1 MCHQDKHDYRL
12 LDCLHSFCIS
22 CIEQLVLSADK
33 QGEIRC
39 PLCRAVTCLPSSG
52 VQGLATDVTRRTA
65 EKTACAWKDESRCS
79 NEAEC
84 WCGLCNAGYCSAHGL
99 KHITAN
105 RGHSIVSMPDG
116 GESGDRQS
124 TGIVDKIQ
132 TCTEHKDQHL
142 TLFCVPCD
150 VAVCGHCIGIGKHKE
165 HQPIVLAKDKVKE
178 KKKEI
183 LGKVEEVEKEFLPR
197 ALSYLKAVDEVGE
210 KLCARAKDVRS
221 EIELAGKKAV
231 EAIETRVLQKL
242 QEVEDIE
249 CARHKVL
256 DGEHDRVK
264 TLCEDAKRA
273 VEFGSRLV
281 KERTGSGEA
290 GLPAWLA
297 LGSRVSSLVS
307 SELGDT
313 PPSHNNL
320 DFEAVT
326 DEAQLHQ
333 SDNMLG
339 GVVTYDASAAHSL
352 LEGDKERRCDRNESV
367 SFVVQTCDSR
377 GKLLRRGGDR
387 ITARYSK
394 CPGAGRADFQ
404 SRISDNGDGSYH
416 VTFTPRVVGDYVVE
430 VFVNGAKL
438 PNTLSIV
445 CGNLRMTFDPHH
457 CQPGI
462 TLSNAQQTASRSGS
476 GGWGAVTGKPAMHT
490 GKHQWTVVCES
501 DNYSGTDGRM
511 MGVIT
516 PDAMAQG
523 GFYYMAYCWYSNS
536 GQSYSKGTARGQ
548 IDRWGNGTTL
558 RFDLDCNSHTLQIT
572 NTTSGKSAFIDNLP
586 DEKLLPFFSMYHA
599 GQKTTF
605 I

>member
-1 MCHQDKHDYRL
+1 MTIVFFI
-12 LDCLHSFCIS
+12 CLHSFCIS

-39 PLCRAVTCLPSSG
+39 PLCRAVTYLPSRG
-52 VQGLATDVTRRTA
+52 VQGLATDVTRRTT
-65 EKTACAWKDESRCS
+65 EKTACAWKDESPCS

-84 WCGLCNAGYCSAHGL
+84 WCGSCNAGYCSAHAFQ
-99 KHITAN
+99 HITTSPGQHAM
-105 RGHSIVSMPDG
+105 VSMPDG
-116 GESGDRQS
+116 DESDHRQL
-124 TGIVDKIQ
+124 TGIVNKIQ
-132 TCTEHKDQHL
+132 TCTEHKDQPL

-150 VAVCGHCIGIGKHKE
+150 VTVCGHCIGIGKHMGHK
-165 HQPIVLAKDKVKE
+165 PIVLAKDKVDE
-178 KKKEI
+178 KKKEV

-197 ALSYLKAVDEVGE
+197 ALSYLKAVDDVGE
-210 KLCARAKDVRS
+210 KLCARAKEVQS

-264 TLCEDAKRA
+264 KLCEDAKRA
-273 VEFGSRLV
+273 IEFGSRLV
-281 KERTGSGEA
+281 KEKSTSGEA
-290 GLPAWLA
+290 ILPAWLA
-297 LGSRVSSLVS
+297 LGARVSSLVS
-307 SELGDT
+307 TELGET
-313 PPSHNNL
+313 PPSHSNL

-326 DEAQLHQ
+326 DGARIQK
-333 SDNMLG
+333 SDDIL
-339 GVVTYDASAAHSL
+339 GVVVTCDASTAHSFV
-352 LEGDKERRCDRNESV
+352 EGDKERRCDRNESV
-367 SFVVQTCDSR
+367 SFIVQTCDSR

-387 ITARYSK
+387 ITARCSK
-394 CPGAGRADFQ
+394 CPGAARANFQ

-416 VTFTPRVVGDYVVE
+416 VIFTPRVDGDYVVE

-438 PNTLSIV
+438 PNTLSIA

-462 TLSNAQQTASRSGS
+462 TLSNSQQTASHPGS
-476 GGWGAVTGKPAMHT
+476 GAWQAVAGKPAMHT

-501 DNYSGTDGRM
+501 DDYSGTHGRM

-523 GFYYMAYCWYSNS
+523 GSYDNAYCWYSYS
-536 GQSYSKGTARGQ
+536 GWRYSKGTARGQ
-548 IDRWGNGTTL
+548 IDPWGNGTTL
-558 RFDLDCNSHTLQIT
+558 RFDLDCDAHTVQIT
-572 NTTSGKSAFIDNLP
+572 NTTSGLSAFIDDLP
-586 DEKLLPFFSMYHA
+586 DEKLLPFFSMCNS